1 MNRPEWKG
9 PYTSKKKINEIQS
22 SKKNYNL
29 IMPRDIEVLP
39 KFLGLNVKV
48 YNGKKY
54 LNFTITKEMIGHKFG
69 EFSAT
74 RGTFSF
80 KKKKSKK

>member
-1 MNRPEWKG
+1 MSRTKWKG
-9 PYTSKKKINEIQS
+9 FLLDKKKTENLKLMSRNAEIV
-22 SKKNYNL
+22 
-29 IMPRDIEVLP
+29 PR
-39 KFLGLNVKV
+39 FLGLTFKV

-80 KKKKSKK
+80 KKKRSKK